1 MNQKSRFSVLSGI
14 IAIGLFVWTPMAD
27 SAEFYKGKTLFLLVG
42 SAPGG
47 GFDTYARVLAR
58 NLPRFIPGEPTI
70 VVKNRG
76 GGAGNLLTANAVYNT
91 EAKDGTVIG
100 TFAEGLILEQVMGR
114 KGIDFDAGKLQWLGA
129 MTKGTKACIVRTD
142 TGVKNLADTM
152 KGRQLFIGTSGPGE
166 DLHTVPAIIAKLGA
180 NWKLI
185 PGYGGSSKLLLAL
198 EGKEIDGFC
207 ATFLAVLRR
216 AKQLLKGEEPAAK
229 FIVVTGSKTPENP
242 LLKEV
247 PTWYVLAKTEND
259 KELLELND
267 GGREISKP
275 YAVAPEVPKDRVR
288 ILRKAL
294 AAAVTDPKVIAEIK
308 KTGLDLQF
316 TSAGGTKKVVD
327 ELMKTPQPSVD
338 RLKVVLGLKAG

>member
-1 MNQKSRFSVLSGI
+1 MKSRYAVLSGI
-14 IAIGLFVWTPMAD
+14 VAIGLFVWTPMAG

-100 TFAEGLILEQVMGR
+100 TFAEGLILEQVTGG
-114 KGIDFDAGKLQWLGA
+114 KGVDFDAGKFQWLGA

-142 TGVKNLADTM
+142 TGVKTLADTM

-207 ATFLAVLRR
+207 ATFLAVARR
-216 AKQLLKGEEPAAK
+216 AKQLLKGEKPAAK
-229 FIVVTGSKTPENP
+229 FVVATGSKVPEHP
-242 LLKEV
+242 WLKGA
-247 PTWYVLAKTEND
+247 PSWYVLAKTEKD
-259 KELLELND
+259 KQLLELND

-275 YAVAPEVPKDRVR
+275 YAVAPEVPKDRVG

-294 AAAVTDPKVIAEIK
+294 AAAVADPKVISEIK
-308 KTGLDLQF
+308 KTGLDIQF
-316 TSAGGTKKVVD
+316 SPAGETTKVVD

-338 RLKVVLGLKAG
+338 RLKAVLGR

>member
-1 MNQKSRFSVLSGI
+1 M
-14 IAIGLFVWTPMAD
+14 
-27 SAEFYKGKTLFLLVG
+27 
-42 SAPGG
+42 
-47 GFDTYARVLAR
+47 
-58 NLPRFIPGEPTI
+58 
-70 VVKNRG
+70 
-76 GGAGNLLTANAVYNT
+76 
-91 EAKDGTVIG
+91 
-100 TFAEGLILEQVMGR
+100 
-114 KGIDFDAGKLQWLGA
+114 
-129 MTKGTKACIVRTD
+129 
-142 TGVKNLADTM
+142 
-152 KGRQLFIGTSGPGE
+152 
-166 DLHTVPAIIAKLGA
+166 
-180 NWKLI
+180 I

-242 LLKEV
+242 LLKGV
-247 PTWYVLAKTEND
+247 PTWYTLAKTEKD

-275 YAVAPEVPKDRVR
+275 YAVAPDVPKDRVR

-316 TSAGGTKKVVD
+316 TSAGGTTKVVD

>member
-1 MNQKSRFSVLSGI
+1 MDQKSCYSVLAGI
-14 IAIGLFVWTPMAD
+14 LAIVAIGLFGWTPMAG
-27 SAEFYKGKTLFLLVG
+27 SAEFYKGRTVFLLVG

-70 VVKNRG
+70 IVKNRG

-100 TFAEGLILEQVMGR
+100 TFAEGLILEQVTGG
-114 KGIDFDAGKLQWLGA
+114 KGVDFNPGKYQWLGA

-142 TGVKNLADTM
+142 TDVKNLADTM
-152 KGRQLFIGTSGPGE
+152 KGKQLFIGTSGPGE

-207 ATFLAVLRR
+207 ATFLAVARR
-216 AKQLLKGEEPAAK
+216 AKQLLKGEKPAAK
-229 FIVVTGSKTPENP
+229 FIVATGSKTPEHP
-242 LLKEV
+242 LLKGV
-247 PTWYVLAKTEND
+247 PNWYVLAKTEKD
-259 KELLELND
+259 KQLLELND

-275 YAVAPEVPKDRVR
+275 YAVAPEVPKDRVD

-294 AAAVTDPKVIAEIK
+294 AAAVADPKVIAEIK
-308 KTGLDLQF
+308 KTGLDIQF
-316 TSAGGTKKVVD
+316 SSAGETTKVVD
-327 ELMKTPQPSVD
+327 ALMKTPQPSVD
-338 RLKVVLGLKAG
+338 RLKAVLGR